1 MPYFLLDATGLAL
14 LGFLAA
20 YLAFLAR
27 RMNRLRAAIAEAG
40 DVLPA
45 LNTAVSRMSD
55 AASGFSRRIQKE
67 METIDTQVAGAR
79 RVSADLAEASRNAGE
94 VVAQLDRQLR
104 QTKRLES
111 ARAAA
116 IPRELAEPKGF
127 AERLA
132 QQRAAQPAMQTS
144 PIAFAGR
151 PAVIAAPI
159 TEAGERTVRVS
170 ML

>member
-1 MPYFLLDATGLAL
+1 MPYFLLDAGGLAL

-20 YLAFLAR
+20 YLTFLAR
-27 RMNRLRAAIAEAG
+27 RMTRLRAAIAEAG

-45 LNTAVSRMSD
+45 LNTAVSCMSD
-55 AASGFSRRIQKE
+55 VASGFSRRIQKE

-79 RVSADLAEASRNAGE
+79 RISADLAEASRNAGE

-104 QTKRLES
+104 QSKRLET

-132 QQRAAQPAMQTS
+132 QRPVQPAMQAS
-144 PIAFAGR
+144 PIAFAA
-151 PAVIAAPI
+151 PQVVIAAPLA
-159 TEAGERTVRVS
+159 EAGERTVRVS